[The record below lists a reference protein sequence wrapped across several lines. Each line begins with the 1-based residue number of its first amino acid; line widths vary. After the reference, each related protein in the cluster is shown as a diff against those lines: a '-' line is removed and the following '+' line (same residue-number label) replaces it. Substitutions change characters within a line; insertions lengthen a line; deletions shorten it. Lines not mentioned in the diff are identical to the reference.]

1 MNPVSRPPCRST
13 RSSPQRCGASRG
25 GGCCATGL
33 SLGALTVLTGCDLSG
48 HGPIDRVLWAM
59 LRFNDRVQAALFN
72 PHRLAATF
80 PPSAI
85 TRPFRFNAY
94 YPEYQVRTV
103 DAAAW
108 KLELGGLDRGQTAVV
123 AGGTAHDAAAQPDH
137 AADLRRGLERDRAVE
152 WRAAGDF
159 LRRIGADLRARYV
172 GFKCFDDYPCSI
184 DMESALHPQT
194 ILALDFDQSPLTP
207 PWGAPLRL
215 RLPTK
220 LGFKNPKYL
229 SALWVTNTYPGG
241 YWADQGYNWF
251 SGL

>member
-1 MNPVSRPPCRST
+1 MNPVPHPPMELDDVE
-13 RSSPQRCGASRG
+13 P
-25 GGCCATGL
+25 ATPRQIARRRFLGRGL
-33 SLGALTVLTGCDLSG
+33 SLGALTMLTGCDLSG
-48 HGPIDRVLWAM
+48 HGPIDQVLWAM

-103 DAAAW
+103 DAASW
-108 KLELGGLDRGQTAVV
+108 KLELGGLIADKGPAPWRSFGRCRSTARSPGRSASRAGASSGKGAGSASPTFCV
-123 AGGTAHDAAAQPDH
+123 AWAPT
-137 AADLRRGLERDRAVE
+137 
-152 WRAAGDF
+152 
-159 LRRIGADLRARYV
+159 GAPRYV
-172 GFKCFDDYPCSI
+172 GFKCFDDYSYSI
-184 DMESALHPQT
+184 DMASALHPQT
-194 ILALDFDQSPLTP
+194 ILALDFDHKPLAP

-229 SALWVTNTYPGG
+229 SALWVTNKYPGP

>member
-1 MNPVSRPPCRST
+1 MTIARRRLLRN
-13 RSSPQRCGASRG
+13 
-25 GGCCATGL
+25 GL
-33 SLGALTVLTGCDLSG
+33 SLGAVSLLTGCDLSG
-48 HGPIDRVLWAM
+48 HGPVDRALWAM

-103 DAAAW
+103 DAATW
-108 KLELGGLDRGQTAVV
+108 KLQLGGLIADKRPWSLAELRTLPQHSQITRLVCVEGWSVIGQWSGVR
-123 AGGTAHDAAAQPDH
+123 
-137 AADLRRGLERDRAVE
+137 LS
-152 WRAAGDF
+152 DF
-159 LRRIGADLRARYV
+159 LRRVGAELRAGYV

-184 DMESALHPQT
+184 DMASALHPQT
-194 ILALDFDQSPLTP
+194 ILALDFDHAPLTP

-229 SALWVTNTYPGG
+229 SALWVTNHYPGG
-241 YWADQGYNWF
+241 YWADQGYDWF